1 MTARGIILTR
11 PMGYNREFMQRIT
24 EAGYHGVE
32 RPLLTIEEVVPDR
45 ISKARVVNLD
55 HYDVVV
61 FVSRNAVRYGM
72 PHLAGRWPQWPERL
86 KWCSVGEQTA
96 DELHHYDLN
105 AIYPVNEGAQGLLST
120 MDWEDV
126 EKVFIV
132 RGKGGL
138 AALQDGLE
146 ALAITVDYLEVY
158 ERLGN
163 PHVALHQEVID
174 LQLDVVVLTSGEG
187 IDPLCASI
195 AADVLSEMTIVVPS
209 ERIKEMLVA
218 KGLRNILVSGSTSD
232 EAMLTTLASI

>member
-45 ISKARVVNLD
+45 VSKARVVNLD

-72 PHLAGRWPQWPERL
+72 PHLAGHWPQWPERL
-86 KWCSVGEQTA
+86 KWCAVGEQTA